1 MKTLTLQARLWGLAI
16 AVGSIAI
23 VPNILISAPSYGLPK
38 TSFACVRQ
46 GTTYATVAIRGDRQ
60 TSPMITW
67 QDTSH
72 GADFTPEKR
81 CKIVSQRLTKAVART
96 GKLNSLTM
104 THGVVK
110 SFPVICY
117 ITRKGDPCNSEN
129 VLFSLKAS
137 ELGQEQKILAT
148 LLSFSKKG
156 TGDSIAESS
165 GGNKTMEDWIQQNLT
180 TAVDPS
186 ETSKPSTL
194 PNQYQ
199 F

>member
-1 MKTLTLQARLWGLAI
+1 MKTLTSQVSLWGLA
-16 AVGSIAI
+16 VGSIVLI
-23 VPNILISAPSYGLPK
+23 PTILTSAPSHALPK
-38 TSFACVRQ
+38 TTFACVRQ

-67 QDTSH
+67 KDTSH

-81 CKIVSQRLTKAVART
+81 CKIVSQRLTNAVAGT

-104 THGVVK
+104 THGVIN
-110 SFPVICY
+110 SIPVICY
-117 ITRKGDPCNSEN
+117 ITRKGDLCNSEN

-137 ELGQEQKILAT
+137 ERGQERKILEN

-156 TGDSIAESS
+156 TGNSIEESR
-165 GGNKTMEDWIQQNLT
+165 GGNNTMEDWIQNNLT
-180 TAVDPS
+180 TSTDPNK
-186 ETSKPSTL
+186 TGKPIDL
-194 PNQYQ
+194 PNQ